1 MLLPTPQVS
10 IQPVALGLHS
20 RPLVVVLQAVDGAAV
35 LRDVFALFHAGI
47 SHHRQDRRVSL
58 ADTYIACNVVRTPDA
73 DYVPVLTLYLL
84 CSFHTVPRYQLIQ
97 FILQVKGTQFLSG
110 GLINSFVMAASYW
123 RCVNWA
129 GGLASGAA
137 HDCDTSGSYLCH
149 TISMLYAHLISFSFV
164 PPHLRSQRYGSLC
177 RSMTNISVPIS
188 CCWYCFPSFRPRE
201 SVLLLL
207 GNGWVCPADVAS
219 LVGIHTPAS
228 FTAHGQ
234 HSYSV
239 SQACLD
245 HICQPLFRGCC
256 RLCVLST
263 HSFNCCCSV
272 LRQTV
277 HQQAWQ
283 VLQTQTVSDHW
294 QTAS

>member
-1 MLLPTPQVS
+1 MVPSSLSASSKTGSPLRKILLEREGVL
-10 IQPVALGLHS
+10 VGLALLWS
-20 RPLVVVLQAVDGAAV
+20 RPDVLA
-35 LRDVFALFHAGI
+35 
-47 SHHRQDRRVSL
+47 
-58 ADTYIACNVVRTPDA
+58 VVRTPDA

-207 GNGWVCPADVAS
+207 GNGLGLSC
-219 LVGIHTPAS
+219 
-228 FTAHGQ
+228 
-234 HSYSV
+234 
-239 SQACLD
+239 
-245 HICQPLFRGCC
+245 RCC
-256 RLCVLST
+256 
-263 HSFNCCCSV
+263 
-272 LRQTV
+272 
-277 HQQAWQ
+277 
-283 VLQTQTVSDHW
+283 
-294 QTAS
+294 